1 MSSPTGTDV
10 RNHPA
15 GADAGDDPTRTDAG
29 DRSAAG
35 RRSGALPLVLSAKTP
50 TALRT
55 QARRLHDL
63 LSGPSGS
70 QHLPDGAPTAPSI
83 AAVTYTTARVQS
95 GFDHRAALVDEDGTA
110 LLDALA
116 ALAEDRPAAALSR
129 GVAGPVDGRRVFMFA
144 GQGTQRPG
152 MGRQLYERFPAYAEA
167 FDAACAAFDP
177 HLERP
182 LAPVT
187 FAEHA
192 SAEAAQ
198 LHRTAFTQPAL
209 FATEYALS
217 ELLRSW
223 GVRPDIVLG
232 HSVGELVAAHVAG
245 VLSLE
250 DAAELVAARGRL
262 MQSLP
267 SGGAMVAV
275 RAGLAD
281 VEPLLASLDDV
292 VGIAAVNG
300 PRSVVVS
307 GASDAVSSVVTRLKA
322 AGHRTTALTVSHAF
336 HSPLMTPVLTEFREI
351 AAGLTYRR
359 PVLPLVSNVTG
370 RTAKAAELMSPDY
383 WAEHIRRPVR
393 FADGIATA
401 RAEGGRHFVDVG
413 PDGTL
418 SSMASAVLT
427 GLPEDPERDEEYGRA
442 VVVPVLRGAR
452 DEART
457 VADGLAAG
465 FAAGLDVDWPAVAI
479 AWGGELTTLPTYP
492 FERRRY
498 WLDPTPSA
506 EAGAARTT
514 DHPVLDRPLDLP
526 DSRELV
532 WSGRLDPAV
541 LPWLADHVVAGQ
553 ALVPG
558 AVLAELACR
567 AAREAGCP
575 RVEELVLVSPL
586 VLPDRA
592 AVELR
597 VVARAADG
605 SGRRPFTVHA
615 RTSGDLDPT
624 WQLKATGV
632 LAGVPD
638 GSAAPVPSVTWP
650 PPHAEPLP
658 LHPEGDY
665 ARLAARGLAYG
676 PAFRGLRAL
685 WRTADGICA
694 ELAAPAP
701 IASQTTLFG
710 LHPALLDAALH
721 PIELFGLAGGSPAS
735 GVPAPG
741 VRVPFTWRDMTHHA
755 RPSTARVRVRLTAVG
770 RDEVALELSDTD
782 GNPVLSVGGL
792 ALRSPSTAD
801 DSRLRHLRWTTVD
814 PRSGD
819 EGGDGT
825 GERPDDS
832 ARPDRLAV
840 VVPGGA
846 TTTREPQHAPPA
858 LHALDALNAL
868 DAERRVDVA
877 ELVRRA
883 PGGVPGTVVVP
894 CPSGTMD
901 EVREV
906 TAGVLAVVQEV
917 LAEPALARCGIALLT
932 SGAVGTADDD
942 PVTDPVAAAVW
953 GLARCAQQE
962 EPGRIRLVD
971 VDGSGES
978 TQSLAR
984 ALRSGLP
991 QVALRK
997 GEWFTPELTPT
1008 TGGLL
1013 DAPSGDGS
1021 WRLDFVGRGTPDDLA
1036 LVEWPEADAPL
1047 GEGKVR
1053 VALHAAGVN
1062 FRDVLLTLGV
1072 VEPGAG
1078 VPEGEERQSVEGA
1091 GVVVEVGP
1099 GAGRLRPGDRVMG
1112 LFDGIGPVSVTDA
1125 RLLAPVPAHWSF
1137 AEAAAVPVAFL
1148 TAHHGL
1154 VELGGLRAGERVLI
1168 HTATGAVGF
1177 AARQLALHAGA
1188 EVFATASPA
1197 KWPVLRDAGID
1208 SDHIASSR
1216 DDAFETSFRTAS
1228 DGAGMDVVLNS
1239 LAGPL
1244 TDASLRLLAPGGR
1257 FLEMGKTDRRD
1268 PAEVAAAHDGA
1279 AYTVFDIR
1287 QAGPDGIQR
1296 TLADLLPLFEDGTL
1310 TPPPLTVRHV
1320 RDAPAAYRY
1329 LAEARHVGKVVL
1341 TVRDFDTDRA
1351 VLISGGLGTLGALV
1365 ARHLV
1370 TRHAVRDLVLI
1381 GRRGEATPGSAEL
1394 VEELRGSGARVTVA
1408 ACDAGDREALAAL
1421 LDELSGRGVRIGSVV
1436 HAAGLTRDAPIGS
1449 LTAGA
1454 VAEVL
1459 RAKAVAALNLHELT
1473 ADLGLSSFVLFSS
1486 VAGVTG
1492 SAGQGNYAA
1501 ANAFLDALAEHRRAR
1516 SLPALSIA
1524 WGLWEPAS
1532 GITGRLR
1539 AEDHDR
1545 LARQGIRALSKER
1558 GLALFDEALAT
1569 AAPVAVAARL
1579 TTPPPA
1585 ARSHTAAP
1593 ADGNTPAETNGAG
1606 TAGPPGAVRRGS
1618 LLELVRAEA
1627 ASVLG
1632 HDSPEDVAPEA
1643 LFPQLGFDSLEAIEL
1658 RNRIVAATGVP
1669 LLSTLIYDF
1678 PSPKALAGHLRE
1690 ELPDWSDGDRP
1701 PNGKGKTNGMGNRQ
1715 RTEDDEGTE
1724 NDEDT
1729 ETDDE
1734 KGIGDLRGADHE
1746 H

>member
-1 MSSPTGTDV
+1 MSPPAGTGL
-10 RNHPA
+10 RSHPA
-15 GADAGDDPTRTDAG
+15 GTDLRNDPAGTDAG
-29 DRSAAG
+29 DRSATG
-35 RRSGALPLVLSAKTP
+35 RRGGALPLVLSAKTP

-70 QHLPDGAPTAPSI
+70 PHLPDDAPTAPDV

-95 GFDHRAALVDEDGTA
+95 GFDHRAAIVDEDGTA

-116 ALAEDRPAAALSR
+116 ALAEDRPAAAVSR
-129 GVAGPVDGRRVFMFA
+129 GVAGPADGRRVFMFA

-167 FDAACAAFDP
+167 FDEACAAFDP

-192 SAEAAQ
+192 SAGAAA

-245 VLSLE
+245 VLSLA

-307 GASDAVSSVVTRLKA
+307 GASEAVSSVVTRLRA

-336 HSPLMTPVLTEFREI
+336 HSPLMTPILTEFREI

-359 PVLPLVSNVTG
+359 PVLSLVSNVTG
-370 RTAKAAELMSPDY
+370 RMAKAAELMSPDY
-383 WAEHIRRPVR
+383 WADHVRRPVR

-427 GLPEDPERDEEYGRA
+427 DLPEDPERDEEYGRA
-442 VVVPVLRGAR
+442 VVVPLLRGAR

-465 FAAGLDVDWPAVAI
+465 FTAGLDVDWPAVAT

-498 WLDPTPSA
+498 WLNPTPSA
-506 EAGAARTT
+506 GAAAPRAT

-532 WSGRLDPAV
+532 WSGRLDPAE
-541 LPWLADHVVAGQ
+541 LPWLAEHVVAGQ

-567 AAREAGCP
+567 VAREAGCP
-575 RVEELVLVSPL
+575 RVAELVLVSPL
-586 VLPDRA
+586 VMPDRA

-615 RTSGDLDPT
+615 RTSDDPDPA
-624 WQLKATGV
+624 WQPKATGV
-632 LAGVPD
+632 LAAAPD
-638 GSAAPVPSVTWP
+638 GSAAPVPSATWP

-658 LHPEGDY
+658 LHQEGDY

-701 IASQTTLFG
+701 IASQITLFG

-721 PIELFGLAGGSPAS
+721 PIELFGLAGGSPES
-735 GVPAPG
+735 GVRASG

-755 RPSTARVRVRLTAVG
+755 RPSTPRVRVRLTAVG

-792 ALRSPSTAD
+792 ALRSPSAAD
-801 DSRLRHLRWTTVD
+801 DSRLRRLRWTTVD
-814 PRSGD
+814 RRSGD
-819 EGGDGT
+819 EGGDET
-825 GERPDDS
+825 GEQPDDS
-832 ARPDRLAV
+832 ERSDRLAV
-840 VVPGGA
+840 IVPGGV
-846 TTTREPQHAPPA
+846 TTREPQHA
-858 LHALDALNAL
+858 LSAL
-868 DAERRVDVA
+868 DAEHRVDVA

-883 PGGVPGTVVVP
+883 PGGVPGTLVIP
-894 CPSGTMD
+894 CPAGTMN

-917 LAEPALARCGIALLT
+917 LAEPALARCGIALVT
-932 SGAVGTADDD
+932 SGAVGTAADD
-942 PVTDPVAAAVW
+942 PVTDAVAAAVW

-962 EPGRIRLVD
+962 EPGRIQLVD
-971 VDGSGES
+971 IDASGES

-997 GEWFTPELTPT
+997 GEWLTPELAPT
-1008 TGGLL
+1008 TGRLL
-1013 DAPSGDGS
+1013 DAPSGEGS

-1036 LVEWPEADAPL
+1036 LVEWPDADAPL
-1047 GEGKVR
+1047 GAGKVR

-1112 LFDGIGPVSVTDA
+1112 LFDGIGPVSVTDE

-1148 TAHHGL
+1148 TAYHGL
-1154 VELGGLRAGERVLI
+1154 VELGRLRAGERVLI

-1177 AARQLALHAGA
+1177 AARQLALHTGA
-1188 EVFATASPA
+1188 ETFATASPA
-1197 KWPVLRDAGID
+1197 KWPVLRDAGIGA
-1208 SDHIASSR
+1208 DHIASSR
-1216 DDAFETSFRTAS
+1216 DDAFEASFRTAS

-1268 PAEVAAAHDGA
+1268 PAEVATAYDGA

-1296 TLADLLPLFEDGTL
+1296 MLADLLPLFEDGTL

-1370 TRHAVRDLVLI
+1370 TRYAVRDLVLI

-1421 LDELSGRGVRIGSVV
+1421 LGELSGRGIRIGSVV

-1454 VAEVL
+1454 LAEVL

-1539 AEDHDR
+1539 VEDHDR
-1545 LARQGIRALSKER
+1545 LARQGIRALSAER
-1558 GLALFDEALAT
+1558 GLALFDEALAL
-1569 AAPVAVAARL
+1569 AAPVVVAARL
-1579 TTPPPA
+1579 TTPAPA
-1585 ARSHTAAP
+1585 VGSDTGASVDGITTAA
-1593 ADGNTPAETNGAG
+1593 TNGAG
-1606 TAGPPGAVRRGS
+1606 PREAVRHGS

-1690 ELPDWSDGDRP
+1690 ELPDWTDGDLP
-1701 PNGKGKTNGMGNRQ
+1701 PKGKGNTNGMGNRQ
-1715 RTEDDEGTE
+1715 GTE
-1724 NDEDT
+1724 NEKAMGI
-1729 ETDDE
+1729 DDG
-1734 KGIGDLRGADHE
+1734 KIIGDLRGADHE